1 MKNTVLSL
9 FMAAAAVMLPG
20 CSTNVERLTQSTG
33 SKNVGIDGYV
43 MYGKVDAASDST
55 AMPTGQMI
63 LGRLV
68 YKSRRVGIPANQ
80 QVPNTGN
87 FKSTWSKS
95 LFGTEEH
102 IIEYDFTAGN
112 KSEALETEKKL
123 EKLKQ
128 DCSTS
133 PQK

>member
-1 MKNTVLSL
+1 MKNTFLIL

-43 MYGKVDAASDST
+43 MYGSVDAADPST
-55 AMPTGQMI
+55 ALPTGKMI
-63 LGRLV
+63 VGRV
-68 YKSRRVGIPANQ
+68 VFKSRKVGIPADQ

-87 FKSTWSKS
+87 FKSTWTKS

-112 KSEALETEKKL
+112 KKEAAETEKKL
-123 EKLKQ
+123 EKLRLEA
-128 DCSTS
+128 STS